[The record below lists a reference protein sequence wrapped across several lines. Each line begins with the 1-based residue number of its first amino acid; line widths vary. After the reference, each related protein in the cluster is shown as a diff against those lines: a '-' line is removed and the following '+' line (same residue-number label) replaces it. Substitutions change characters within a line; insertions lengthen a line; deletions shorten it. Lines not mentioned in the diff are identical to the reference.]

1 MQRTR
6 ARNSITPQT
15 IFRFIGDPSLEES
28 GETHFVSF
36 RASGGRAR
44 LGSPPIFLAHYDRM
58 KVFENIYRRFVIG
71 RSKTLAG
78 AGGER
83 CRGKSFLAVSDR
95 ASLLQVS
102 TGIL

>member
-1 MQRTR
+1 
-6 ARNSITPQT
+6 
-15 IFRFIGDPSLEES
+15 
-28 GETHFVSF
+28 
-36 RASGGRAR
+36 
-44 LGSPPIFLAHYDRM
+44 M

-78 AGGER
+78 AAGGER
-83 CRGKSFLAVSDR
+83 CRGKAFLAVSDR